1 MKSVEMQI
9 AMPRTH
15 EAGKIQNEFL
25 QRPVQDQV
33 QLAAQSIKES
43 REMSQRSTEVDETA
57 HSSIREE
64 GKQHS
69 SQKDGLSR
77 TQEQEQQEQVTE
89 QHLAEHPYKG
99 HRIDLSL

>member
-1 MKSVEMQI
+1 MRSVEMQI

-33 QLAAQSIKES
+33 KLAAQNIKES
-43 REMSQRSTEVDETA
+43 QEMSQRSTEVDETA
-57 HSSIREE
+57 NSSIREE

-69 SQKDGLSR
+69 SQKDGLSQ
-77 TQEQEQQEQVTE
+77 TQEIEQEPVIEK
-89 QHLAEHPYKG
+89 HPAEHPYKG

>member
-9 AMPRTH
+9 ALPRTH

-33 QLAAQSIKES
+33 QLAAQNIKES
-43 REMSQRSTEVDETA
+43 REMSQRSTGVDETA
-57 HSSIREE
+57 NSSIREE

-69 SQKDGLSR
+69 SHKDGHSQL
-77 TQEQEQQEQVTE
+77 QQQDQAPEE
-89 QHLAEHPYKG
+89 HPAEHPYKG
-99 HRIDLSL
+99 RRIDLSL